1 MTREET
7 IDLAKTVI
15 EELRK
20 IADII
25 DEVVDNLDRE
35 AQKKGR
41 GLTRPFLLLL
51 VVIPAI
57 QQEGV
62 SP

>member
-1 MTREET
+1 MTSKMTREET

-25 DEVVDNLDRE
+25 DEVVANLDVE
-35 AQKKGR
+35 AQKKAGD
-41 GLTRPFLLLL
+41 
-51 VVIPAI
+51 
-57 QQEGV
+57 
-62 SP
+62 